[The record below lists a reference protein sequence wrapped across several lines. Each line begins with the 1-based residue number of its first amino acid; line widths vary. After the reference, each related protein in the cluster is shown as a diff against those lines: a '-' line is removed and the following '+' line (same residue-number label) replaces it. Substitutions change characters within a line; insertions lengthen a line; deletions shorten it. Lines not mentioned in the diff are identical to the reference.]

1 MLLCA
6 YFLFT
11 ERRNCMSQRMLF
23 GNMKSKNSKNADKL
37 LLKNS
42 APKQAASTNYI
53 SGDKFKDAII
63 RAKSLSTRILGDV
76 LPNLELVTTEEEF
89 NAYISR
95 VAKSALKEVAI
106 DTETTGLLPY
116 KDKVVGICLYAPG
129 EKGIYVPIN
138 HISSLTRARAKNQIS
153 VETAAKGLKRLNRAK
168 VKWIYH
174 NAKFDMNFIYWNLGV
189 RMPAPYWDTFI
200 GGRLLNENESNSL
213 KNLHAKYVAGDESKE
228 TASFNSLFK
237 GITFDLIPPD
247 VAYMYAAYDPI
258 QTYELY
264 EFQKQY
270 LTASEATCQE
280 RGLERLSWL
289 FHNIEMPLIEV
300 LFEMEVY
307 GVDLDIEL
315 MRKLKD
321 DFQSEMDEYERLF
334 QEEVRKYQPEIDNL
348 RLTNYALYQKLDVD
362 AKGEATVSISSPTQ
376 LAILFYDI
384 LNLQSNDPRKPRG
397 TGEEIILGFDNP
409 IGKYLLEYRSKA
421 KLVSTYLDMDQFTDP
436 KSNRVHTN
444 YKQLGAATGR
454 MSSENPNL
462 QNIPA
467 RGPGAVIRNI
477 FKASEGYYQIGSDM
491 SQQEPR
497 TLAEVSGD
505 EQMIQAY
512 IENRDLYAVIASGL
526 YRVSYEDCLE
536 FYPDGTT
543 NKEGKIRRNNTKS
556 VLLGQHKGSFPLNDA
571 NRCA

>member
-1 MLLCA
+1 
-6 YFLFT
+6 
-11 ERRNCMSQRMLF
+11 MSQRMLF

-76 LPNLELVTTEEEF
+76 LPKLELVTNEEEF
-89 NAYISR
+89 NAYIGR
-95 VAKSALKEVAI
+95 VAKSTLKEVAI

-116 KDKVVGICLYAPG
+116 KDKVVGICLYTPG

-280 RGLERLSWL
+280 RGLEKLAWL

-300 LFEMEVY
+300 LFEMEIY